1 MQLYYF
7 RTDHVFTAVLFLFR
21 FRFGL
26 FSFFFC
32 REEVNARVVPEIKS
46 DLARTSSVGFN
57 FLASAG
63 ITSLSN

>member
-26 FSFFFC
+26 FPFFFC
-32 REEVNARVVPEIKS
+32 RAEVNAKVVPEIKS

>member
-26 FSFFFC
+26 FPFFFC
-32 REEVNARVVPEIKS
+32 RAEVNAKVVPEIKS

-57 FLASAG
+57 F
-63 ITSLSN
+63 